1 MKRPTFF
8 QGVVVAALLGLAGAA
23 FVAALIP
30 FVSVVGVARLLV
42 PGLALAYLAYLV
54 PRSEQ
59 RCGRVTVF
67 ALWSLLAIA
76 AWLFVPSFAQYL
88 LLHAGAIWLIRSLY
102 FYSGAVPSLLDLGL
116 TGFAAVLALGT
127 LHRTGSV
134 FLAAWS
140 FFLVQALFVI
150 IPKSLSR
157 RRSVETA
164 DDDVHQF
171 ETARRRAEAALRQ
184 MIAP

>member
-8 QGVVVAALLGLAGAA
+8 QGVVVAAVLGLAGAA
-23 FVAALIP
+23 FVAALLP
-30 FVSVVGVARLLV
+30 FVSTVSVARLLI
-42 PGLALAYLAYLV
+42 PGLALTYLAYLV

-67 ALWSLLAIA
+67 ALWSIFAIGT
-76 AWLFVPSFAQYL
+76 WIFVPSFAQYL

-102 FYSGAVPSLLDLGL
+102 FYSAAVPSLMDLGL
-116 TGFAAVLALGT
+116 SGFAAVLALGT

-140 FFLVQALFVI
+140 FFLVQALFVV
-150 IPKSLSR
+150 IPTSLSR
-157 RRSVETA
+157 RRSGATPGDE
-164 DDDVHQF
+164 HEF